1 MSLLSDIQTSALDP
15 KTSVADLLRRC
26 QILAVRL
33 RHEPFKAWV
42 SHELSGY
49 PNSSELPSYR
59 GPFQAELK
67 ANLVGIQGLW
77 KDVSVPTSH
86 IPASYRD
93 EVLALRFYDGVGE
106 LASMLDDAKRQGGGY
121 VGRRLPAELAAAT
134 PVWQG
139 YNTIE
144 LSVVMSPT
152 IISGI
157 LDQVRSKALEFALEI
172 EAENPKAGE
181 VVGPDP
187 AVPIGRTN
195 TIFQTAI
202 WGGNVAVG
210 PGAQVQVV
218 QGDLGS
224 LMRYLETAGVDAG
237 GRRELDEAIK
247 ADGQKPGSR
256 VKGWLGE
263 LPFKAAASGGR
274 IAEAAIS
281 AAVLH
286 YFGLK

>member
-1 MSLLSDIQTSALDP
+1 MSLLTDIQNAALDP
-15 KTSVADLLRRC
+15 KTSVSDLLRRC

-42 SHELSGY
+42 GHELNGY
-49 PNSSELPSYR
+49 PDSTELPSYR
-59 GPFQAELK
+59 GPFQGELK
-67 ANLVGIQGLW
+67 ANIVGVQGLW
-77 KDVSVPTSH
+77 KNVSVPASN
-86 IPASYRD
+86 IPA
-93 EVLALRFYDGVGE
+93 EVRAEVHALRFFDGVAE
-106 LASMLDDAKRQGGGY
+106 LASMVEEATRAGEGY
-121 VGRRLPAELAAAT
+121 VGRRLPAELAAIT

-152 IISGI
+152 ILSGI

-172 EAENPKAGE
+172 EAENPKAGD
-181 VVGPDP
+181 VAGPEP
-187 AVPIGRTN
+187 ALPVARTN

-218 QGDLGS
+218 QGDLAS
-224 LMRYLETAGVDAG
+224 LMRFLESGGVEASD
-237 GRRELDEAIK
+237 RRELEDAIE
-247 ADGQKPGSR
+247 ADGHRPGSCVR
-256 VKGWLGE
+256 TWLGN
-263 LPFKAAASGGR
+263 LPFKAAASAGR
-274 IAEAAIS
+274 IVEGAIS

-286 YFGLK
+286 YFGLN